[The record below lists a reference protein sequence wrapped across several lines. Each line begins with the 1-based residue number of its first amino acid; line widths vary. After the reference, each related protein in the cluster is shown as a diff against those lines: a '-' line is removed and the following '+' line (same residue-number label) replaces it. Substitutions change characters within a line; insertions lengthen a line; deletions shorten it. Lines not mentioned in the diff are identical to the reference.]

1 MVSDEGKIAGI
12 GVVFGRSDD
21 QADPAMYILKLHPNG
36 PAARIGLLGPMQELI
51 SVNGW
56 NVHGQDIPSV
66 MQRVKGQAGTKV
78 TLEELTYYFPSP
90 SISCS
95 SWSKGEL

>member
-1 MVSDEGKIAGI
+1 MVSDEAKKAGI

-21 QADPAMYILKLHPNG
+21 QADPAVYILKLHPNG

-51 SVNGW
+51 SVNGR

-66 MQRVKGQAGTKV
+66 TQRVMGQAGTKV
-78 TLEELTYYFPSP
+78 TLEELAYYFASS

-95 SWSKGEL
+95 CWSQGEL